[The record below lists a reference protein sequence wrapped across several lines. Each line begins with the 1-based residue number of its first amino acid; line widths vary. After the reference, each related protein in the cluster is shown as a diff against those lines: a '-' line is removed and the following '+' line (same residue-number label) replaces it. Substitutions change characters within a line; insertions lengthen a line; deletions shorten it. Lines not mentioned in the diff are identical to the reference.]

1 MTPTITRSH
10 RRLIP
15 WAIVLVVAVPAAG
28 CKRAEH
34 RVSAADPKLCDQTAR
49 VSAAP
54 GSARYK
60 DIYDACIPNLPHP
73 ERGGG

>member
-28 CKRAEH
+28 CKRVE
-34 RVSAADPKLCDQTAR
+34 RPITAADRTYCDQTAR
-49 VSAAP
+49 VSAAR
-54 GSARYK
+54 GTALYK
-60 DIYDACIPNLPHP
+60 DIYDACIRNLQHP

>member
-15 WAIVLVVAVPAAG
+15 WAIVLVAAVPAAG
-28 CKRAEH
+28 CTRVEH
-34 RVSAADPKLCDQTAR
+34 PITAADRKYCDQTAG
-49 VSAAP
+49 VGAAP

-60 DIYDACIPNLPHP
+60 DIYDACILNLQHP